1 MTRTENLETHSERLS
16 VGVQG
21 LDDVLEGGLN
31 PNRIYLLEG
40 DPGTGKTTIALQFM
54 LEGARRGEKCL
65 YITLS
70 ETAEELRA
78 VARSHGWSID
88 PIEIFELTPP
98 EANFSADQ
106 YYTLLHPSEVELSET
121 IRMILDRIEHT
132 QPDRVAFDSLA
143 EIRLL
148 AQDALRYRRQV
159 LALKQ
164 FFAGRQCTALLLDD
178 VTSRSQELQ
187 VHSITHGVILLERV
201 AREYGTERRRIRIT
215 KMRGANFRGGYH
227 DVVIASGGL
236 AVFPRI
242 SIPDDSGA
250 VPGDYVSSGIPAL
263 DTLLGDG
270 VHRGT
275 SMLLVGPAGSGKSS
289 LSTQYALAA
298 LERGEVASIY
308 TFDESRGTLIERSR
322 SLGMPIDRYLN
333 NGRLTIEAVNSAEL
347 SPGQFAHRVRE
358 RVETKPGGVVV
369 IDSLNSYLNAM
380 PAEQFLVMQMHELL
394 AYLNSRRI
402 LSILVMAQNGLVG
415 QMQSPIDLSY
425 LTDTVVL
432 LRYFEFGGSVKK
444 AISVIKKRSGAHE
457 ETIREFRLSAE
468 GIYVGP
474 ALTAFHGV
482 LTGVPTYTGG
492 RVPIIRDA
500 GQNDARK
507 DGGKDGNVVCG

>member
-1 MTRTENLETHSERLS
+1 MTRTENQETRSERLS
-16 VGVQG
+16 IGVRG
-21 LDDVLEGGLN
+21 LDDMLYGGLN

-40 DPGTGKTTIALQFM
+40 DPGTGKTTLALQFM

-78 VARSHGWSID
+78 VARSHGWSMDGIT
-88 PIEIFELTPP
+88 IFELTPP
-98 EANFSADQ
+98 EANFAADQ

-121 IRMILDRIEHT
+121 IRMILDRIEEL
-132 QPDRVAFDSLA
+132 QPNHVAFDSLA

-164 FFAGRQCTALLLDD
+164 FFAGRSSTALLLDD

-201 AREYGTERRRIRIT
+201 VREYGAERWRIQIT

-227 DVVIASGGL
+227 DVVISTGGL
-236 AVFPRI
+236 SVFPRI
-242 SIPDDSGA
+242 TIDDDSGA
-250 VPGDYVSSGIPAL
+250 LAGEFVSSGVPAL
-263 DTLLGDG
+263 DRLLGDG
-270 VHRGT
+270 AHRGT

-289 LSTQYALAA
+289 LATQYALAA
-298 LERGEVASIY
+298 LGRGETAAIY
-308 TFDESRGTLIERSR
+308 TFDESRGTLIERSV
-322 SLGMPIDRYLN
+322 SLGMQLEPHLAS
-333 NGRLTIEAVNSAEL
+333 GRLIIKGVNAAEL

-358 RVETKPGGVVV
+358 RVEANPGGIVV

-402 LSILVMAQNGLVG
+402 LSILVMAQQGLIG
-415 QMQSPIDLSY
+415 QMQSPLDMSY

-432 LRYFEFGGSVKK
+432 LRYFEFRGAVKK

-457 ETIREFRLSAE
+457 ETIREFRLGPS
-468 GIYVGP
+468 GVFVGP
-474 ALTAFHGV
+474 PLSSFQGV
-482 LTGVPTYTGG
+482 LTGVPTCVGEADPL
-492 RVPIIRDA
+492 V
-500 GQNDARK
+500 
-507 DGGKDGNVVCG
+507 GKDGNFGGK

>member
-1 MTRTENLETHSERLS
+1 MTCTENLEARSERLS
-16 VGVQG
+16 VGVHG

-70 ETAEELRA
+70 ETAEELRS

-164 FFAGRQCTALLLDD
+164 FFAGRRCTALLLDD

-201 AREYGTERRRIRIT
+201 AREYGAERRRIRIT

-227 DVVIASGGL
+227 DVVIATGGL
-236 AVFPRI
+236 SVFPRI
-242 SIPDDSGA
+242 SIQDDSGA

-263 DTLLGDG
+263 DTLLGGG

-289 LSTQYALAA
+289 LSTRYALAA
-298 LERGEVASIY
+298 LERGESACIY
-308 TFDESRGTLIERSR
+308 TFDESRGTLIERSL
-322 SLGMPIDRYLN
+322 SLGMPISRYLN
-333 NGRLTIEAVNSAEL
+333 SGRLLIEAVNAAEL

-358 RVETKPGGVVV
+358 RVEAQPRGVVV

-394 AYLNSRRI
+394 AYLNSRKI
-402 LSILVMAQNGLVG
+402 LSILVMAQNGLIG
-415 QMQSPIDLSY
+415 QMQSPLDLSY

-432 LRYFEFGGSVKK
+432 LRYFEFAGAVKK

-457 ETIREFRLSAE
+457 ETIREFRLSSD
-468 GIYVGP
+468 GVYVGP
-474 ALTAFHGV
+474 ALSAFHGV
-482 LTGVPTYTGG
+482 FAGVPTYTGASG
-492 RVPIIRDA
+492 PIVS
-500 GQNDARK
+500 N
-507 DGGKDGNVVCG
+507 DGGKDGNGGRG